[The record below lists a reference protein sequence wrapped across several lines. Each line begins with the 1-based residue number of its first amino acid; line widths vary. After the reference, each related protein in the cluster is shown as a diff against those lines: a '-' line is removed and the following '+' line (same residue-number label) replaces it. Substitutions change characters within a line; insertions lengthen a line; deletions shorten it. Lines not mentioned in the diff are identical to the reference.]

1 MRTTVTA
8 LADRLR
14 SEADAWEFL
23 EELRWP
29 GGVECPKCHGSDVY
43 LVKPKNGHSRRTSSG
58 SMSERRTWNCRTC
71 RRQFSATTGTMMHG
85 TKIPLRTWVLVIFE
99 MCASKNGIAARE
111 IERKYGLCC
120 RSAWF
125 LMHRIR
131 EAMKSDGLVGSMR
144 GTIVAD
150 ETWIGGNPKKMNRS
164 RKGDIYK
171 LRLVIDPER
180 ATEKTDKT
188 PVLSLIDAETGEV
201 RSAVLPRVDGSNL
214 RKAIAKQ
221 VDMAGSVLWTDEGA
235 WYNQLGREFISHG
248 TVNHAQGEFV
258 DWITGASTNKAENY
272 FSQLKRS
279 LTGTHHRV
287 SVEHL
292 PRYLAE
298 FDYRYTTKHLADGE
312 RMAALVGRGEGR
324 RLTYKRVAAR

>member
-1 MRTTVTA
+1 MRTTVIA
-8 LADRLR
+8 LAERLR
-14 SEADAWEFL
+14 TEADAWEFL

-29 GGVECPKCHGSDVY
+29 NGVICPKCHGSDVY
-43 LVKPKNGHSRRTSSG
+43 LVVPRNGTSRRTSSG
-58 SMSERRTWNCRTC
+58 SMSERRTWNCRPC

-99 MCASKNGIAARE
+99 MCASKNGVAGRE
-111 IERKYGLCC
+111 IERKYGLCS

-131 EAMKSDGLVGSMR
+131 EAMKSDALIGSMR

-150 ETWIGGNPKKMNRS
+150 EAFIGPDPKKMNKTTRAKWEA
-164 RKGDIYK
+164 R
-171 LRLVIDPER
+171 RNDPHSGFEGWG
-180 ATEKTDKT
+180 DKT
-188 PVLSLIDAETGEV
+188 PVLSLINATTGEV

-214 RKAIAKQ
+214 RKAIAER
-221 VDMAGSVLWTDEGA
+221 VDMAGSVLWTDESLSYGPVA
-235 WYNQLGREFISHG
+235 AEFIDHL
-248 TVNHAQGEFV
+248 TVNHSADEYVGPRGQ
-258 DWITGASTNKAENY
+258 STNKAENF

-287 SVEHL
+287 SIEHL

-298 FDYRYTTKHLADGE
+298 FDYRYTTKGLSDGA
-312 RMAALVGRGEGR
+312 RMAALVGNAEGR
-324 RLTYKRVAAR
+324 RLTYKRVKA